1 MIYNVN
7 SISIKNMAGID
18 GNIEPIH
25 FLITSIAFVI
35 LSFFHYRKVGKSIET
50 IYLSILAIFF
60 VICFLILN
68 FY

>member
-1 MIYNVN
+1 MG
-7 SISIKNMAGID
+7 SLD
-18 GNIEPIH
+18 GVIEPMY

-35 LSFFHYRKVGKSIET
+35 LSFLHYRKVGKSLET

-60 VICFLILN
+60 IICFIILN